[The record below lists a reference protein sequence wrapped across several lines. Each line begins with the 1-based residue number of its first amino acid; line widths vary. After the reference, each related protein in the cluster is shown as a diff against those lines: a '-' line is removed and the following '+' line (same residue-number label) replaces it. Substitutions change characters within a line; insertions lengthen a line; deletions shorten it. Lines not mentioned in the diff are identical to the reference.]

1 MEPHGGTGNQRMFAM
16 LETMREEQE
25 NLNRELAAKEE
36 EKARCEERTG
46 QLLGKKENL
55 EATLAVLRRQEGLLE
70 EEVRHLKQELNS
82 CNAKKTVRV
91 EELEAHARILEKLE
105 MTQAVLET
113 RKGEIG
119 ENMRK
124 SREAVI
130 EAEGETKLGKL
141 LELATRTRVKVE
153 AEVAAKVA
161 EHGSVEEIQEKIEK
175 KRHEVQRQEEEHWH
189 VEEENQ
195 LQLQVIQERRGI
207 VSKLEIEAR
216 MRENKAQAQVLGRKE
231 GRKVHLKYLRL
242 TAFSIFCSLKRA
254 EVAKASPNLKDK
266 EVAIKLC
273 RIWNQLGEEEQAPY
287 FSAAAKYPQ
296 RERAEIGEC
305 LNEGLAV
312 LGVKNRG
319 DIEGLDVVNMEEEA
333 RGSEAGRRALACGG
347 GEPVAAAGDPG
358 AERDCEQVGD
368 RGKDEGEQGPS
379 SGEEV
384 EDEEGRAACP
394 EA

>member
-1 MEPHGGTGNQRMFAM
+1 M
-16 LETMREEQE
+16 
-25 NLNRELAAKEE
+25 
-36 EKARCEERTG
+36 
-46 QLLGKKENL
+46 
-55 EATLAVLRRQEGLLE
+55 
-70 EEVRHLKQELNS
+70 
-82 CNAKKTVRV
+82 KTVRV

-130 EAEGETKLGKL
+130 EAEGETQLGKL
-141 LELATRTRVKVE
+141 LELAKRTRIKVE
-153 AEVAAKVA
+153 AEVAAKVV

-175 KRHEVQRQEEEHWH
+175 KRHEDQRQEEEHWH

-231 GRKVHLKYLRL
+231 GRSKEGRKVHLGIWGGYLRP
-242 TAFSIFCSLKRA
+242 TAFYIFCYLKRA
-254 EVAKASPNLKDK
+254 EVAKASPNLKNK

-287 FSAAAKYPQ
+287 FSAAAKHPQ
-296 RERAEIGEC
+296 RERAEMGEC
-305 LNEGLAV
+305 LNEALAV
-312 LGVKNRG
+312 LGV
-319 DIEGLDVVNMEEEA
+319 NMEE
-333 RGSEAGRRALACGG
+333 
-347 GEPVAAAGDPG
+347 VVDGDKK
-358 AERDCEQVGD
+358 EDVVSDLSEQVV
-368 RGKDEGEQGPS
+368 
-379 SGEEV
+379 EE
-384 EDEEGRAACP
+384 
-394 EA
+394 